1 MYRLV
6 VKRMLDI
13 LISFGMLAVLSPIFI
28 IVAIFLFL
36 ANKGGGVFF
45 FQKRPG
51 KDERI
56 FSIIKFKTMTDARDD
71 KGNILPDKDRLT
83 PVGKFVRKAS
93 LDEIPQLINILKGDM
108 SLIGPRPLLLRYLP
122 YYTEEE
128 RKRHA
133 VLPGITGLAQISGRN
148 HLNWDERLAKDLEYI
163 EQISFVLDTK
173 IFFQTIKNVL
183 SSKDVAIDP
192 QSLMLSLDEY
202 RKKA

>member
-1 MYRLV
+1 
-6 VKRMLDI
+6 
-13 LISFGMLAVLSPIFI
+13 MLAVLSPIFI
-28 IVAIFLFL
+28 IVAILLFL

>member
-1 MYRLV
+1 
-6 VKRMLDI
+6 
-13 LISFGMLAVLSPIFI
+13 MLAVLSPIFI
-28 IVAIFLFL
+28 IVAILLFL
-36 ANKGGGVFF
+36 ANKGGVFF
-45 FQKRPG
+45 FQERPG

-56 FSIIKFKTMTDARDD
+56 FSIIKFKTMTDAKDIE
-71 KGNILPDKDRLT
+71 GNILPDKDRLT
-83 PVGKFVRKAS
+83 PVGKFVRKTS

-122 YYTEEE
+122 YYTEKE

-148 HLNWDERLAKDLEYI
+148 HLNWDKRLAKDLEYI
-163 EQISFVLDTK
+163 EQLSFALDAK